1 MDGNFDHVVE
11 LLAELR
17 SENGYL
23 KTLVTRL
30 TDENRRLKRNSK
42 PEGGKDV

>member
-17 SENGYL
+17 SENSYL

-30 TDENRRLKRNSK
+30 TEENRRLKRNLK
-42 PEGGKDV
+42 PGGRTDV

>member
-17 SENGYL
+17 AENGYL
-23 KTLVTRL
+23 KTQVTRL
-30 TDENRRLKRNSK
+30 TEENRRLKRYLDEDAHK
-42 PEGGKDV
+42 AL